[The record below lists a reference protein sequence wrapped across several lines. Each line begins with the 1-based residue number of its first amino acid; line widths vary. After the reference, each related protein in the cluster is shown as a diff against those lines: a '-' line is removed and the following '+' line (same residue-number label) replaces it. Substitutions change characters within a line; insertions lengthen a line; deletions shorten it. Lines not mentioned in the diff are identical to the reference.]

1 MAARDILF
9 FEEDVNFKLNHLG
22 NIRTWLCWIAKN
34 ESHRLRSLNYIYCS
48 DTYLL
53 EINKTYLNHTDYTD
67 IITFDNSEKEGI
79 VIGDIFISIDRAIEN
94 ARHLNL
100 SLEQEVLRLLVHGLL
115 HLLDYNDKSSQDKT
129 LMTEKEDYYL
139 SLLTENSI

>member
-9 FEEDVNFKLNHLG
+9 FNEDINFKLKHLAKV
-22 NIRTWLCWIAKN
+22 RTCLCRVAKN
-34 ESHRLRSLNYIYCS
+34 ESYRLIALNYIFCS
-48 DTYLL
+48 DAYLL
-53 EINKTYLNHTDYTD
+53 DINKTYLDHSDYTD

-79 VIGDIFISIDRAIEN
+79 VVGDIFISIDRAIEN
-94 ARHLNL
+94 AEQLNL
-100 SLEQEVLRLLVHGLL
+100 NLEQEVLRLLIHGLL
-115 HLLDYNDKSSQDKT
+115 HLLAYKDKSRKDKT

>member
-9 FEEDVNFKLNHLG
+9 FMEDINFKLKHLG
-22 NIRTWLCWIAKN
+22 NIRTWLSRIAKS
-34 ESHRLRSLNYIYCS
+34 ESHRLGSLNYVFCS
-48 DTYLL
+48 DSYLL
-53 EINKTYLNHTDYTD
+53 EINKTYLDHEDYTD

-79 VIGDIFISIDRAIEN
+79 VIGDIFISIDRATEN
-94 ARHLNL
+94 AKLLNL
-100 SLEQEVLRLLVHGLL
+100 SLEREVLRLLVHGLL
-115 HLLDYNDKSSQDKT
+115 HLLDYNDKRSQDKT